1 MIVLQKLSKTF
12 YFMYKLFFLEI
23 FNLLQFFLFVSAL
36 SRFNRIN
43 ESEIIYDMNKLAWIS
58 ECKFWNNSKT
68 ILYYIAKLQSW
79 TKYLQQ
85 NREIQEI
92 VQVKKS
98 LISTFAC
105 FAKVQLREGRLATRL
120 CLHTNLRFS

>member
-1 MIVLQKLSKTF
+1 
-12 YFMYKLFFLEI
+12 MYKLFFLEI

-85 NREIQEI
+85 NREIQENCTSQEKFNI
-92 VQVKKS
+92 YFCMFSQS
-98 LISTFAC
+98 SIT
-105 FAKVQLREGRLATRL
+105 GRATG
-120 CLHTNLRFS
+120 H